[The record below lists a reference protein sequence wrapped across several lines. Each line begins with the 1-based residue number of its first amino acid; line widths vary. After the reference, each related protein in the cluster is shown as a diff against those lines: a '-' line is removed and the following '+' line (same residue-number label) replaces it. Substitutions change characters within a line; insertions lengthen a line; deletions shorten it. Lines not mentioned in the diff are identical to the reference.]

1 MQSCWKH
8 NAKPPTRPPTASQ
21 PFHPLLLPAVLH
33 RSFCSCC
40 CWPPNTNRN
49 TSQRDAA
56 PRQMLHPNIANKQ
69 SPPAAYVSAGFAM
82 TSASAAAACRTQPA
96 THRHR
101 THPPAA
107 VWHGAVPL
115 SRITHPSNPSLLTRC
130 CSRQCWFCHGFFFC
144 CCCLPPASR
153 FSRASLAASRS
164 RRCCWKRF
172 CWNRRWPNLVAFAG
186 RLSTRWKESSCNSER
201 GGGVG
206 HGRAAEGC
214 VSTAQPKQE
223 ASICAAASD
232 ALVSLLRQL
241 TNMRGCRY
249 ANYYEVQMM

>member
-56 PRQMLHPNIANKQ
+56 PRQLLHPNIANKQ

-82 TSASAAAACRTQPA
+82 TSASAACRTQPA
-96 THRHR
+96 THQHR

-115 SRITHPSNPSLLTRC
+115 SRITPQQPQPTYPLLLAPVLVLPWVLLLLLLLAARLTLLACLPSCLTLPPLLLEAVLLEPPLAKLGGLCWAVVHQVERVLLQ
-130 CSRQCWFCHGFFFC
+130 QCARRWCGAWEGSGGVCKHSTAEAGSKHLC
-144 CCCLPPASR
+144 CC
-153 FSRASLAASRS
+153 
-164 RRCCWKRF
+164 
-172 CWNRRWPNLVAFAG
+172 
-186 RLSTRWKESSCNSER
+186 
-201 GGGVG
+201 
-206 HGRAAEGC
+206 
-214 VSTAQPKQE
+214 Q
-223 ASICAAASD
+223 
-232 ALVSLLRQL
+232 
-241 TNMRGCRY
+241 
-249 ANYYEVQMM
+249 